1 MRNMGATERL
11 IEGLPDDI
19 QKLLQAYAK
28 EAKGVFGE
36 QLEGLL
42 LYGSA
47 VRGEFLPGRS
57 NLNILLLVSSY
68 DSAVLK
74 QYSVLHRRW
83 SKEQIVV
90 PLFLTEEELHMLA
103 AVFPLEFL
111 EVQEQHRVLGGRDPF
126 IGFHVKTD
134 RLREAVVQGLAS
146 HVLRLRQRYV
156 EGGGDDE
163 ATTILLPLS
172 ITSIVPL
179 LRGVQRLLGRPL
191 LSHSDA
197 VISDVA
203 EQLKLDLQGLL
214 DAWLLKRGQ
223 ISPGSHEVPRLF
235 DRYLQAATLL
245 ARTVAQ
251 LPQSGQQ

>member
-28 EAKGVFGE
+28 EAKGVFGA

-90 PLFLTEEELHMLA
+90 PLFLTEEELHMSA

-179 LRGVQRLLGRPL
+179 LRGVQRLLGRPP

-214 DAWLLKRGQ
+214 DVWLLKRGQ

>member
-1 MRNMGATERL
+1 MGTTERL

-19 QKLLQAYAK
+19 QKLLQTYAK

-36 QLEGLL
+36 QLEGML

-47 VRGEFLPGRS
+47 VRGEFLPARS

-83 SKEQIVV
+83 SKEQIMV
-90 PLFLTEEELHMLA
+90 PLFLTEEELHMSA

-111 EVQEQHRVLGGRDPF
+111 EIQEQHRVLGGRDPF

-134 RLREAVVQGLAS
+134 WLREAVVQGLLS

-156 EGGGDDE
+156 EGGGGDE

-172 ITSIVPL
+172 ITSTVPL
-179 LRGVQRLLGRPL
+179 LRGVQRLLGRPP
-191 LSHSDA
+191 LSRSDA

-214 DAWLLKRGQ
+214 DAWLLKCGR
-223 ISPGSHEVPRLF
+223 ISPGSYEVPRLF
-235 DRYLQAATLL
+235 DRYLQAATCL
-245 ARTVAQ
+245 ARAVAQ

>member
-1 MRNMGATERL
+1 MGMIERL
-11 IEGLPDDI
+11 IEGLPDNT
-19 QKLLQAYAK
+19 QKLLQTYVK
-28 EAKGVFGE
+28 QVKGVFGE
-36 QLEGLL
+36 QLEGMLL
-42 LYGSA
+42 FGSA

-74 QYSVLHRRW
+74 QYSALHRQW

-90 PLFLTEEELHMLA
+90 PLFLTEEELHMSS

-111 EVQEQHRVLGGRDPF
+111 EIQEQHRVLGGRDPF

-134 RLREAVVQGLAS
+134 RLRETVIQGLTS
-146 HVLRLRQRYV
+146 NLLRLRQRYV
-156 EGGGDDE
+156 EGGGGDD

-172 ITSIVPL
+172 IASTLPL
-179 LRGVQRLLGRPL
+179 LRGIQRLLGRPV

-197 VISDVA
+197 VIKDVA

-214 DAWLLKRGQ
+214 DAFLLKRGQ
-223 ISPGSHEVPRLF
+223 ISPGPHEVPRLF
-235 DRYLQAATLL
+235 DRYLQSATLL
-245 ARTVAQ
+245 TRAVAQ
-251 LPQSGQQ
+251 LPQSEQR

>member
-1 MRNMGATERL
+1 MGMPERL
-11 IEGLPDDI
+11 IEGLPGDT
-19 QKLLQAYAK
+19 QKLLQTYVK
-28 EAKGVFGE
+28 EVTGTFGE
-36 QLEGLL
+36 QMEGLL

-74 QYSVLHRRW
+74 QYSALHRRW
-83 SKEQIVV
+83 SKEQIMV
-90 PLFLTEEELHMLA
+90 PLFLTEEELHMSA

-111 EVQEQHRVLGGRDPF
+111 EIQEQHRVLSGRDPF

-134 RLREAVVQGLAS
+134 RLRDAVVQGFAS
-146 HVLRLRQRYV
+146 HLLRLRQRYV
-156 EGGGDDE
+156 EGGGGDE

-172 ITSIVPL
+172 ITSILPL
-179 LRGVQRLLGRPL
+179 LRGVQRLLGRPPL
-191 LSHSDA
+191 AHSDA

-214 DAWLLKRGQ
+214 GVWLLKRGQ
-223 ISPGSHEVPRLF
+223 ISPGPHEVPRLF
-235 DRYLQAATLL
+235 DRYLEAVTRLT
-245 ARTVAQ
+245 RTVEQ
-251 LPQSGQQ
+251 LPQPGQR

>member
-1 MRNMGATERL
+1 MGTTERV
-11 IEGLPDDI
+11 IEGLPDET
-19 QKLLQAYAK
+19 QKRLLTYVK
-28 EAKGVFGE
+28 DVKGRFGE
-36 QLEGLL
+36 QLEGML

-74 QYSVLHRRW
+74 QYSVLHRQW

-90 PLFLTEEELHMLA
+90 PLFLTEEELRTSA

-111 EVQEQHRVLGGRDPF
+111 EIQEHHRVLGGRDPF

-134 RLREAVVQGLAS
+134 RLREAVVQGLMS
-146 HVLRLRQRYV
+146 HLLRLRQRYV
-156 EGGGDDE
+156 EGGGSDE

-172 ITSIVPL
+172 ITSTLPL
-179 LRGVQRLLGRPL
+179 LRGVQRLLGRPIL
-191 LSHSDA
+191 AHSDA
-197 VISDVA
+197 VIKDVA

-214 DAWLLKRGQ
+214 DGLLLKRGQ
-223 ISPGSHEVPRLF
+223 ISPGPHEVPRLF
-235 DRYLQAATLL
+235 DRYLQAATVL
-245 ARTVAQ
+245 ARAVEQ
-251 LPQSGQQ
+251 LPQSGER

>member
-1 MRNMGATERL
+1 MKNMGAAERV
-11 IEGLPDDI
+11 IEGLPDEM
-19 QKLLQAYAK
+19 QKLLQTYVK
-28 EAKGVFGE
+28 EVKGAFGD

-47 VRGEFLPGRS
+47 VRGEFLRGRS
-57 NLNILLLVSSY
+57 NLNILLLFSSY

-90 PLFLTEEELHMLA
+90 PLFLTEAELRMSA

-111 EVQEQHRVLGGRDPF
+111 EIQEQHRVLDGRDPF

-134 RLREAVVQGLAS
+134 RLREAVVQGFTS
-146 HVLRLRQRYV
+146 HIVRLRQRYV
-156 EGGGDDE
+156 EGGGTDE

-172 ITSIVPL
+172 ITSTIPL
-179 LRGVQRLLGRPL
+179 LRGVRRLLGRPP

-197 VISDVA
+197 VISDVG
-203 EQLKLDLQGLL
+203 EQLNLDLQGLL
-214 DAWLLKRGQ
+214 DAWLIKRGQ
-223 ISPGSHEVPRLF
+223 ISPGPHEVPRLF
-235 DRYLQAATLL
+235 DRYLHATILVTR
-245 ARTVAQ
+245 AVEQ
-251 LPQSGQQ
+251 LPQLESR